1 MVWPVKEEWSFAR
14 GSSPLNRE
22 GKKEKQRGK
31 RGGVIVDFTRTRRL
45 LSVELVRIVN

>member
-31 RGGVIVDFTRTRRL
+31 RGGVIVDCYENEKI
-45 LSVELVRIVN
+45 VER